1 MKVRVPAWTLAMAS
15 VVAEVQHLED
25 GPIRGYD
32 GDQPRV
38 RLTWGQGR
46 KPWSQIEHA
55 DFLESCEVI
64 S

>member
-1 MKVRVPAWTLAMAS
+1 MNP

-25 GPIRGYD
+25 GPIRGYE
-32 GDQPRV
+32 GNQPRV
-38 RLTWGQGR
+38 RLTWGGSG

-55 DFLESCEVI
+55 DFLESCEVV